1 MWRLPLFLLLFAAL
15 SPAQTSYLI
24 ETAAGSDATANA
36 LPFDDP
42 RGIAVDPSGNVF
54 LSDTARHRVIRIAV
68 SGEMSVVAGTGKP
81 GFSGDGGPADSA
93 ELNQPYGLA
102 LDSLGNL
109 YIADLQNARVR
120 KVDLAGRI
128 VTVAGGGANSVTSGL
143 EATAVALKAP
153 RNVAVDSAGSLF
165 ISDFL
170 DHRVLRVALSTRV
183 SVLAGTG
190 SPGAALD
197 SVIATAGTLSYPAGL
212 HITPSGEVYVADS
225 GNHAIRR
232 VTGSIMT
239 RIPIQDSAAF
249 VHLPVGVCFDPS
261 GNLYIASTGFDQ
273 VVQVNRSGVPSVLT
287 HEVRDIAC
295 DGTGNTFVVSPNSAR
310 RLTSDGKNLTIAGA
324 AVRFRGEGSSATTA
338 LLNSPMDVKT
348 DASGAIYIADTANHR
363 IRKISAGIITTIA
376 GDGDAGFSGDNGPA
390 ATARLFRPQGI
401 AIDAA
406 GNVFIADTQN
416 HRVRRISAN
425 GRIATIAG
433 TGVPGFNGDSQLAS
447 EAQLHTPSAV
457 AVDANGVLYIADTG
471 NHRIRRLTA
480 SGYLLT
486 IAGTSGRGF
495 SGDGEAAL
503 SARLDT
509 PVGLVF
515 DTSGNLF
522 IADQGNRRIR
532 RISPLGTMSTVLANA
547 GLPTGLAID
556 PQGSLVYSDAATN
569 TVLASE
575 NGATPRLIAGRGE
588 RGFSGDGEAARDARL
603 DGPSGL
609 AIDKQ
614 GNLYIADRNNHRIR
628 KVSAVQIAP
637 PSLPPPV
644 VEEAEMRLWHGAIL
658 EATAIAPGMLLTL
671 QGTGIGPPSPM
682 SGTVAANGALAAT
695 LGDTQ
700 VRIDGKPAP
709 ILYAQENLINVQAP
723 YSIGS
728 SSTVN
733 VEVLR
738 AGKTRA
744 KITVAVK
751 AYVPGIF
758 TAGSG
763 AGPANALNEDL
774 TVNQSGNRAA
784 RGALLTFYAT
794 GDGLTEPALIEGKL
808 ADPPYPAPIAPLAVT
823 IDGRPAEITAI
834 GSAVTSPGVLQVTV
848 RVPQQAASGPAALV
862 LTVGG
867 VPSQAGV
874 TVFVR

>member
-1 MWRLPLFLLLFAAL
+1 MWRLPLFLFLFAAL
-15 SPAQTSYLI
+15 SLAQTSYLI
-24 ETAAGSDATANA
+24 ETVAGSDSTTNA
-36 LPFDDP
+36 LLFDDP
-42 RGIAVDPSGNVF
+42 RGVAVDPSGNVYI
-54 LSDTARHRVIRIAV
+54 SDTARHRVIRIAV
-68 SGEMSVVAGTGKP
+68 SGEMSVAAGSGRP
-81 GFSGDGGPADSA
+81 GFSGDGGPAESA

-102 LDSLGNL
+102 LDTAGNL
-109 YIADLQNARVR
+109 YIADLQNARIR

-128 VTVAGGGANSVTSGL
+128 ITVAGGGPSPVTSGL

-153 RNVAVDSAGSLF
+153 RNVAVDPAGNLY

-170 DHRVLRVALSTRV
+170 DHRVLRVALSTRI
-183 SVLAGTG
+183 SVFAGTG

-197 SVIATAGTLSYPAGL
+197 SASATTGTLSYPAGL
-212 HITPSGEVYVADS
+212 YLTPSGELYIADS

-273 VVQVNRSGVPSVLT
+273 VVQLNRSGVPSVLT

-295 DGTGNTFVVSPNSAR
+295 DGTGNMIVISPNSAR
-310 RLTSDGKNLTIAGA
+310 RLSADGKNITIAGA
-324 AVRFRGEGSSATTA
+324 TVRFRGEGSSAATA
-338 LLNSPMDVKT
+338 LLNNPMDVKT

-363 IRKISAGIITTIA
+363 IRKITAGIITTLA
-376 GDGDAGFSGDNGPA
+376 GDGEAGFSGDNGA
-390 ATARLFRPQGI
+390 ASTARLFRPQSV
-401 AIDAA
+401 AIDAT
-406 GNVFIADTQN
+406 GNVYIADTQN
-416 HRVRRISAN
+416 HRVRKISSN
-425 GRIATIAG
+425 GKITTIAG
-433 TGVPGFNGDSQLAS
+433 TGVAGFNGDSQLAS
-447 EAQLHTPSAV
+447 DAQLHTPSAV
-457 AVDANGVLYIADTG
+457 ALDANGVLYIADTG

-486 IAGTSGRGF
+486 IAGTAGRGF

-515 DTSGNLF
+515 DSSGNLY
-522 IADQGNRRIR
+522 IADQGNRRVR
-532 RISPLGTMSTVLANA
+532 RISPLGTMSTALANA
-547 GLPTGLAID
+547 GLPAGLAID
-556 PQGSLVYSDAATN
+556 AQGSLVWSDAATN
-569 TVLASE
+569 SILAADP
-575 NGATPRLIAGRGE
+575 GGIPRIIAGKGE
-588 RGFSGDGEAARDARL
+588 RGFSGDGEAAKDARL

-628 KVSAVQIAP
+628 KVSAVLIAP

-644 VEEAEMRLWHGAIL
+644 VEEAELRIWHGAIL
-658 EATAIAPGMLLTL
+658 EATAVAPGMLLTL
-671 QGTGIGPPSPM
+671 QGTGIGPSSPM
-682 SGTVAANGALAAT
+682 SGTVAANGALAGT

-709 ILYAQENLINVQAP
+709 ILYAQENLINAQAP

-728 SSTVN
+728 ASTVA

-738 AGKTRA
+738 AGKVKSKT
-744 KITVAVK
+744 TVAVK

-763 AGPANALNEDL
+763 AGPATALNEDL

-794 GDGLTEPALIEGKL
+794 GDGLTDPALIEGKL
-808 ADPPYPAPIAPLAVT
+808 SDPPYPAPIAPLGVT
-823 IDGRPAEITAI
+823 IDGRTAEITAI

-867 VPSQAGV
+867 VSSQAGV